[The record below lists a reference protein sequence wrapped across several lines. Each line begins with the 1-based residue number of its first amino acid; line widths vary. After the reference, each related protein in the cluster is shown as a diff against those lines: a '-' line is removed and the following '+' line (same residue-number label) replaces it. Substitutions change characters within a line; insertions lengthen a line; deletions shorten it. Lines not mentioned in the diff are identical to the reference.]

1 MMKNH
6 DLTFGAGKRVCMG
19 KSVSILETY
28 KVMTTLFLTYEVSGL
43 LECSS
48 FGDRTDIL
56 LDESCGSKQRMVYPV
71 LLVYEADWDRCE
83 ASEKEQGG
91 GLGTYCQ

>member
-28 KVMTTLFLTYEVSGL
+28 KVMTTLFLTYEVSCEL
-43 LECSS
+43 SKY
-48 FGDRTDIL
+48 FGQLSGINI
-56 LDESCGSKQRMVYPV
+56 Y
-71 LLVYEADWDRCE
+71 
-83 ASEKEQGG
+83 
-91 GLGTYCQ
+91 